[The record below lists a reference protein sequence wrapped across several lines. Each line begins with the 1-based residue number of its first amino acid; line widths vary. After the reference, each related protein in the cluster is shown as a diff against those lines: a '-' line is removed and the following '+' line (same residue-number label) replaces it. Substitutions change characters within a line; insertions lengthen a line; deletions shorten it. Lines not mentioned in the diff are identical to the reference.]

1 MSGAGGITSLTLQE
15 NNTVHVGVFG
25 ELDVFTGPELRT
37 VVSECLDQRPAHLV
51 LDVSGVSFC
60 DSSGLAA
67 LLEAHS
73 SALQAGATFTLDG
86 VRPALLHVLRI
97 TGLDA
102 RFGLRSQTGPA
113 SSSGPAAL

>member
-1 MSGAGGITSLTLQE
+1 MNGAGGITSLTLQE

-37 VVSECLDQRPAHLV
+37 LVIECLDQRPAHLV

-67 LLEAHS
+67 LLEAHK
-73 SALQAGATFTLDG
+73 SALQAGATFTIDG
-86 VRPALLHVLRI
+86 VRPAMRHVLRI
-97 TGLDA
+97 TGLDT
-102 RFGLRSQTGPA
+102 RLGLRPKPA
-113 SSSGPAAL
+113 RQRFES